1 MAETSEPDADP
12 LAAWPTGRLLATA
25 ARATENRWHA
35 ALDGLGLTHAGLVAL
50 HLLDDG
56 PLAQADLARAARV
69 EAQTMSRTLDRL
81 ERAGHVRR
89 EQHPTDR
96 RRVLVAR
103 TSEGDAALARA
114 QVVERDLFPSAADT
128 AAFRAALLAIIRAQ
142 DAGESGAPANRL
154 RP

>member
-1 MAETSEPDADP
+1 MAQPADLGDDP

-50 HLLDDG
+50 HLLDGG

-69 EAQTMSRTLDRL
+69 EAQTMSRTLERL
-81 ERAGHVRR
+81 ERAGYVSR
-89 EQHPTDR
+89 EPHPTDR
-96 RRVLVAR
+96 RRILVAR
-103 TSEGDAALARA
+103 TPEGDAALARA

-128 AAFRAALLAIIRAQ
+128 AAFRGALLEIIRA
-142 DAGESGAPANRL
+142 GGAPQ
-154 RP
+154 

>member
-1 MAETSEPDADP
+1 MAQRADDGDDP
-12 LAAWPTGRLLATA
+12 LGAWPTGRLLATA

-69 EAQTMSRTLDRL
+69 EAQTMSRTLERL

-89 EQHPTDR
+89 EPHPTDR
-96 RRVLVAR
+96 RRILVAR
-103 TSEGDAALARA
+103 TPAGDATLARA
-114 QVVERDLFPSAADT
+114 QVVERDLFPSEADT
-128 AAFRAALLAIIRAQ
+128 AAFRGALLEIIRA
-142 DAGESGAPANRL
+142 EGAP
-154 RP
+154 P

>member
-1 MAETSEPDADP
+1 MAESTGASNDP

-56 PLAQADLARAARV
+56 ALAQADLARAARV
-69 EAQTMSRTLDRL
+69 EAQTMSRTLERL

-89 EQHPTDR
+89 EAHPTDR

-103 TSEGDAALARA
+103 TPDGDAALGRA
-114 QVVERDLFPSAADT
+114 QVVERELFPSAADT
-128 AAFRAALLAIIRAQ
+128 AAFRGALLEIIRG
-142 DAGESGAPANRL
+142 DTPGE
-154 RP
+154 

>member
-1 MAETSEPDADP
+1 MASADETDP

-50 HLLDDG
+50 HLLDEG

-69 EAQTMSRTLDRL
+69 EAQTMSRTLERL

-89 EQHPTDR
+89 APHPTDR
-96 RRVLVAR
+96 RRILVER
-103 TSEGDAALARA
+103 TPAGDAALARA
-114 QVVERDLFPSAADT
+114 QGVERELFPAAADT
-128 AAFRAALLAIIRAQ
+128 ESFRRALLAIIRAE
-142 DAGESGAPANRL
+142 AEAK
-154 RP
+154 

>member
-1 MAETSEPDADP
+1 MATASENSDP
-12 LAAWPTGRLLATA
+12 LAGWPTGRLLATA

-69 EAQTMSRTLDRL
+69 EAQTMSRTLERL

-89 EQHPTDR
+89 EPHPTDR
-96 RRVLVAR
+96 RRILVAR
-103 TSEGDAALARA
+103 TPHGDATLARA

-128 AAFRAALLAIIRAQ
+128 DAFREALLEIIRA
-142 DAGESGAPANRL
+142 DTPGP
-154 RP
+154 

>member
-1 MAETSEPDADP
+1 MEQSAERDP

-25 ARATENRWHA
+25 ARATENRWHD

-69 EAQTMSRTLDRL
+69 EAQTMSRTLERL
-81 ERAGHVRR
+81 ERAGHIRR
-89 EQHPTDR
+89 EPHPTDR
-96 RRVLVAR
+96 RRILVAR
-103 TSEGDAALARA
+103 TPEGDAALARA

-128 AAFRAALLAIIRAQ
+128 DAFRRALLEIIRA
-142 DAGESGAPANRL
+142 DTPGE
-154 RP
+154 

>member
-1 MAETSEPDADP
+1 MAETSEPTTDP

-89 EQHPTDR
+89 
-96 RRVLVAR
+96 
-103 TSEGDAALARA
+103 
-114 QVVERDLFPSAADT
+114 
-128 AAFRAALLAIIRAQ
+128 
-142 DAGESGAPANRL
+142 
-154 RP
+154 